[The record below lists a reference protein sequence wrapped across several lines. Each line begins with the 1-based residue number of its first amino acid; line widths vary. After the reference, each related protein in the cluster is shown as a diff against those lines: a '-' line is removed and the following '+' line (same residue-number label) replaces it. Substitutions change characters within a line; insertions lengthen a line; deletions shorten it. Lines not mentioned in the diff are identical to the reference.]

1 MRVKSDAACFT
12 CNKSRLISASS
23 WSEYNAAI
31 SIASPVLRRTNFS
44 LSPNPPALIS
54 VWSSW
59 RSSLPIS
66 HQAPTRNAQRYVLF
80 LALDIYFCHC
90 LETAVAGLCMVTSS
104 EWEETPL
111 LSRSPDLIDTVFALD
126 YLAHMLQQALTKVIF
141 EIYMH
146 KPTLTSGVG
155 RLRLSKNQ
163 KLP

>member
-1 MRVKSDAACFT
+1 
-12 CNKSRLISASS
+12 
-23 WSEYNAAI
+23 
-31 SIASPVLRRTNFS
+31 
-44 LSPNPPALIS
+44 
-54 VWSSW
+54 
-59 RSSLPIS
+59 
-66 HQAPTRNAQRYVLF
+66 
-80 LALDIYFCHC
+80 
-90 LETAVAGLCMVTSS
+90 MVTSS

-126 YLAHMLQQALTKVIF
+126 YLAHMLQQALTKVIS